1 MALDWSSVDKDYS
14 VVVLMDGAQR
24 VGKRDI
30 ERTSKHFSRTT
41 NYFRSSTA
49 TARKYVSYSLGFI
62 LTLVVKRTKRLNYML
77 FDDTILFAQK

>member
-30 ERTSKHFSRTT
+30 EKLRNTFPGLLIIFDLRQPQPE
-41 NYFRSSTA
+41 STCD
-49 TARKYVSYSLGFI
+49 I
-62 LTLVVKRTKRLNYML
+62 L
-77 FDDTILFAQK
+77 

>member
-1 MALDWSSVDKDYS
+1 LALDWSSVDKDYS

-49 TARKYVSYSLGFI
+49 TARKYV
-62 LTLVVKRTKRLNYML
+62 
-77 FDDTILFAQK
+77 